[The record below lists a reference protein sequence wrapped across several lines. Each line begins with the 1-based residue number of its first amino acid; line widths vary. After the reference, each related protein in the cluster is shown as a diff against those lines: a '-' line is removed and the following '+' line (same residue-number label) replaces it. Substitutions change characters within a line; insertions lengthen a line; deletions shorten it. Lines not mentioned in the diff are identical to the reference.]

1 MDEYT
6 FIGFDCAYR
15 TLGWCIL
22 GYNPR
27 ALTECLTTSPT
38 TSSTTS
44 STKSSKN
51 VSKLEMCAR
60 NLFHLRASGVV
71 DVLGA
76 TIEEVDHSTRAILLA
91 QTLRSIIP
99 ADIIS
104 RATVIIEKQPRKL
117 GRQFAGAHTGSVHD
131 SNQTVEAQ
139 LIYHFSVL
147 YPARRVYLVSPNKKN
162 QLACSLLHEDH
173 VTTYSARKKQS
184 RRAFMR
190 MAELFNFDVVAPII
204 GGSKKETMSSV
215 GDLDSDLRPRFT
227 SISSKAIRHIKADQ
241 ADACIQIV
249 AAIILCPEYI

>member
-27 ALTECLTTSPT
+27 ALTECLTTSP
-38 TSSTTS
+38 
-44 STKSSKN
+44 KN
-51 VSKLEMCAR
+51 ALNLETCAR

-76 TIEEVDHSTRAILLA
+76 TIEEVDHSMRAVLLA

-104 RATVIIEKQPRKL
+104 RATVVIEKQPRKR
-117 GRQFAGAHTGSVHD
+117 GHQFAGAHAGSVHD

-139 LIYHFSVL
+139 LVYHFSVL
-147 YPARRVYLVSPNKKN
+147 YPARRVYLVSPSKKN
-162 QLACSLLHEDH
+162 RLACSLLHEDH

-190 MAELFNFDVVAPII
+190 MAELFNFDVVASII
-204 GGSKKETMSSV
+204 GGKHRKKEAASV
-215 GDLDSDLRPRFT
+215 TSLDLHIMPVFDT
-227 SISSKAIRHIKADQ
+227 SPKAIRHIKADQ

>member
-22 GYNPR
+22 GYNPG
-27 ALTECLTTSPT
+27 ALTECLTTS
-38 TSSTTS
+38 
-44 STKSSKN
+44 STKNSKN
-51 VSKLEMCAR
+51 VSELEMCAR

-117 GRQFAGAHTGSVHD
+117 GRQFGGSVHD